1 MRSDLGLILSSRR
14 PSVKLL
20 RLLGSGGDESRGAVT
35 RSRWA
40 VSFRLSAGKQKAENV
55 AVNHTDFLS

>member
-1 MRSDLGLILSSRR
+1 M
-14 PSVKLL
+14 KLL
-20 RLLGSGGDESRGAVT
+20 RFLGSGRDESRGAVT

-55 AVNHTDFLS
+55 AVKHADFLS